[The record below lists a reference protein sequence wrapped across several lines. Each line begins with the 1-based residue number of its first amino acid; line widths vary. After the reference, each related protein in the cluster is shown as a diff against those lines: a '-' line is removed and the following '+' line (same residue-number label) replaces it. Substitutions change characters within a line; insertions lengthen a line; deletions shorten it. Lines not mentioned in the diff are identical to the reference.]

1 VIRILL
7 IDDHEIVREGLKTI
21 LSAQPDF
28 EVVGETG
35 SAEGL
40 IELVEVTRP
49 DVVLLDARLP
59 GVSGADACRALVAAH
74 PDVAVLIVSTY
85 TDDALVTE
93 CIAAGAKGYLIKD
106 IERFTLE
113 QSIRAVHRGEGAV
126 SPSIAA
132 QMLDRLRRTDDTL
145 RQESP
150 LTDAQLEIVR
160 LHRRRLLQPGD
171 RAPRPPQREHDQ
183 VPRAGDL
190 PQAEGAQP
198 RRSRAACER
207 RRMASQG
214 AVGVVCVPG
223 RPSQALSG

>member
-1 VIRILL
+1 MIRILL

-59 GVSGADACRALVAAH
+59 GISGADACRALVAAH

-160 LHRRRLLQPGD
+160 LIADGFSNREIADRVHLSENTIKSHVQEIFRKLNVRNRVEAALRASDEGWLR
-171 RAPRPPQREHDQ
+171 RAP
-183 VPRAGDL
+183 
-190 PQAEGAQP
+190 
-198 RRSRAACER
+198 
-207 RRMASQG
+207 
-214 AVGVVCVPG
+214 
-223 RPSQALSG
+223 

>member
-35 SAEGL
+35 SAD
-40 IELVEVTRP
+40 ELVGLVDTTRP

-85 TDDALVTE
+85 TDDALVAE

-132 QMLDRLRRTDDTL
+132 KMLDRLRRADDIAL

-150 LTDAQLEIVR
+150 LSDTQLQIVR
-160 LHRRRLLQPGD
+160 LIADGFSNREIADRVHLSENTIKSHVQEIFRKLNVRNRVEAALRASDEGWLRRTP
-171 RAPRPPQREHDQ
+171 
-183 VPRAGDL
+183 
-190 PQAEGAQP
+190 
-198 RRSRAACER
+198 
-207 RRMASQG
+207 
-214 AVGVVCVPG
+214 
-223 RPSQALSG
+223 

>member
-59 GVSGADACRALVAAH
+59 GISGADACRALVAAH
-74 PDVAVLIVSTY
+74 PNVAVLIVSTY
-85 TDDALVTE
+85 TDDALVSE

-132 QMLDRLRRTDDTL
+132 KMLDRLRRTDDIPL
-145 RQESP
+145 HQENP
-150 LTDAQLEIVR
+150 LTDPQLEIVR
-160 LHRRRLLQPGD
+160 LIADGFSNREIADRVHLSENTIKSHVQEIFRKLKVRNRVEAALRASDEGWLRREP
-171 RAPRPPQREHDQ
+171 
-183 VPRAGDL
+183 
-190 PQAEGAQP
+190 
-198 RRSRAACER
+198 
-207 RRMASQG
+207 
-214 AVGVVCVPG
+214 
-223 RPSQALSG
+223 